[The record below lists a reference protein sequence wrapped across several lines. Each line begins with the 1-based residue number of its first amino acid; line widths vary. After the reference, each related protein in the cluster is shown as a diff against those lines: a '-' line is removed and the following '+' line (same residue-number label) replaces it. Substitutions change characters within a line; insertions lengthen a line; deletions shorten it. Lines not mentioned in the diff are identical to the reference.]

1 MFLEIAKIAAV
12 LILLFI
18 GYRLILKGTGI
29 DSETGG
35 NSAIYAPMP
44 EQMAREE
51 FVVEPEPVPVLHE
64 TPKPL
69 PTEHTIT
76 PAGPGAPSQQA
87 PHGVRHIM
95 AEEQPRDPFAEEQD
109 DAYAP
114 ERLRN
119 PERIYRPAPDNAD
132 TGTAVAG
139 GMAAE
144 LSAVPQQMGQF
155 SPEMAQNGGM
165 FMDGIVANNT
175 FDDGNY
181 ASY

>member
-1 MFLEIAKIAAV
+1 MFLEIVKIAAV
-12 LILLFI
+12 LVLLFL
-18 GYRLILKGTGI
+18 GYRLILAATGVESI
-29 DSETGG
+29 GS
-35 NSAIYAPMP
+35 SAIYAPMP
-44 EQMAREE
+44 EQPMREE
-51 FVVEPEPVPVLHE
+51 FIVEPESVPVFQG
-64 TPKPL
+64 TPKQL
-69 PTEHTIT
+69 PIDHIIT

-87 PHGVRHIM
+87 PNGVRHIM
-95 AEEQPRDPFAEEQD
+95 AEEQPRDPFAEDQD

-114 ERLRN
+114 EKMRN
-119 PERIYRPAPDNAD
+119 PERIYRPAPDNSD
-132 TGTAVAG
+132 TGTAIAG